1 MDNLLDNPVWN
12 AMISGN
18 RSLSFGNDHARYF
31 DKEVSPFVAL
41 SDTTPEN
48 FRMLFDL
55 LPRNGPALFFS
66 PVDMEFG
73 PDWQVKRLIRGVQMV
88 CTKPPAAAQN
98 AATPAAQNAAA
109 ASGPQILPLTKEHVP
124 QIIALTRLTDPGPF
138 DSRTI
143 EFGHY
148 FGIFE
153 EGRLV
158 SMAGQRLHVFDYAE
172 ISAVCTHPDHT
183 GKGYARLLLLQQIH
197 RIRSASGIPFL
208 HVREDNERAI
218 KVYEK
223 VGFSIRKKVCF
234 YIMQKTGGHSQA
246 HK

>member
-1 MDNLLDNPVWN
+1 
-12 AMISGN
+12 
-18 RSLSFGNDHARYF
+18 
-31 DKEVSPFVAL
+31 
-41 SDTTPEN
+41 
-48 FRMLFDL
+48 MLFEL

-73 PDWQVKRLIRGVQMV
+73 PDWQVKRLIRGVQMI
-88 CTKPPAAAQN
+88 CTNSAPAAAATTPPAAATPP
-98 AATPAAQNAAA
+98 AATTAPPPNR
-109 ASGPQILPLTKEHVP
+109 PLTKEHVP
-124 QIIALTRLTDPGPF
+124 PIIALNRLTDPGPF

-153 EGRLV
+153 NGQLV

-183 GKGYARLLLLQQIH
+183 GKGYARQLLLHQIY

-218 KVYEK
+218 KVYENS
-223 VGFSIRKKVCF
+223 GFSIRRKVCF
-234 YIMQKTGGHSQA
+234 YIMQKAGGHGQS

>member
-1 MDNLLDNPVWN
+1 MDDLLDNPVWN

-18 RSLSFGNDHARYF
+18 RSLSSGNDHAKYF

-41 SDTTPEN
+41 SENAPEN
-48 FRMLFDL
+48 FRTLFEL

-66 PVDMEFG
+66 PVEMELG

-88 CTKPPAAAQN
+88 CTNPPAATN
-98 AATPAAQNAAA
+98 PPDATTP
-109 ASGPQILPLTKEHVP
+109 SGARILPLTKEHIS
-124 QIIALTRLTDPGPF
+124 QIIALNRLTDPGPF
-138 DSRTI
+138 DTRTI

-148 FGIFE
+148 FGIFQD
-153 EGRLV
+153 GRLI

-183 GKGYARLLLLQQIH
+183 GKGYARQLLLQQIH
-197 RIRSASGIPFL
+197 RIRSASCIPFL

-218 KVYEK
+218 KVYEN
-223 VGFSIRKKVCF
+223 VGFSIRRRVCF
-234 YIMQKTGGHSQA
+234 YIMQKAGRPTQA
-246 HK
+246 HT